1 VSGGAT
7 WRRLLIVPFTR
18 TVPEEQRDK
27 LLGDKLKTPEERA
40 GILAWMVRGCLE
52 WQRAGLQPP
61 ESVKAAVKEYR
72 AAEDRLAPFLEEKTG
87 ASKSGQVP
95 KGLFYSVYKEWA
107 ELAGERPMSK
117 RALGTRMDEKGFAPN
132 DKNIA
137 GVRVWNGIFL
147 VDRGEE

>member
-1 VSGGAT
+1 MSPLRNAFTVSSEVAFD
-7 WRRLLIVPFTR
+7 WLVPR
-18 TVPEEQRDK
+18 PK
-27 LLGDKLKTPEERA
+27 S
-40 GILAWMVRGCLE
+40 
-52 WQRAGLQPP
+52 PP
-61 ESVKAAVKEYR
+61 V